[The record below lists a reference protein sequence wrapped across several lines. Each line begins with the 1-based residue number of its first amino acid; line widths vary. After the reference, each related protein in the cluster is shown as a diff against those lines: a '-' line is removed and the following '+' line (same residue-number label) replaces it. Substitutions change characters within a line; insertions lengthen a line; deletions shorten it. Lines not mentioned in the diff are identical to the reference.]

1 MEYGLIGKNLSHSFS
16 PELHREIGDYKY
28 ELKELSPNELS
39 GFFSERNFKGIN
51 VTIPYKETVIPFLDE
66 ISDEA
71 KAIGS
76 VNTVINKNGKLIGYN
91 TDFYGLSSLIEQS
104 GISLRGKSVLIL
116 GTGGTSKTAA
126 CVSEKLGAKNIL
138 KVSRSG
144 NGDITYE
151 EAYKKCSDTDIII
164 NTTPCGMSPNIAE
177 TPAELK
183 KFGNL
188 SAVIDVIY
196 NPVNTSLIC
205 EAKELGIPFAGG
217 LYMLVSQAVRSAELF
232 GFVSKKSTEEI
243 YNKLL
248 KEKQNIVLIGMPS
261 CGKTTVGKILSEKLE
276 RKFFDSDTEI
286 EKATGKSV
294 PEIFAES
301 GEGFFRAA
309 ENTIIA
315 EKLALLNG
323 AVIATG
329 GGAVLNEENMRRL
342 SQNGK
347 IYFLDRP
354 KELLF
359 PTYDRPTASSSEK
372 IEELYHKRIGLY
384 KKYSDIAI
392 DASKEAEETAAFI
405 TENFLK

>member
-76 VNTVINKNGKLIGYN
+76 VNTVINENGKLFGYN
-91 TDFYGLSSLIEQS
+91 TDFYGLSSLIKQS

-151 EAYKKCSDTDIII
+151 EAYKKYSDTDIII

-177 TPAELK
+177 TPVELK

-217 LYMLVSQAVRSAELF
+217 LYMLVSQAVKSAELF

-329 GGAVLNEENMRRL
+329 GGVILSEENMRRL

-372 IEELYHKRIGLY
+372 IEELYYKRIGLY

-405 TENFLK
+405 TEDFLK